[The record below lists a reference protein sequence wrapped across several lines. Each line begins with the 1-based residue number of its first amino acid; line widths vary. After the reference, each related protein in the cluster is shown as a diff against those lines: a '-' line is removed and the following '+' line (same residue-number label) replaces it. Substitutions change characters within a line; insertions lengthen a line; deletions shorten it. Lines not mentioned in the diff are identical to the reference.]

1 MSKIATLLLR
11 SVMGAIMA
19 VAALTAGIVTA
30 PFVLVF
36 WIIKFFKDILSG
48 VR

>member
-11 SVMGAIMA
+11 SVMGVIMA
-19 VAALTAGIVTA
+19 VAALIAGIVTA

-36 WIIKFFKDILSG
+36 WIIKFFRNIMNG